1 MSKESVAVPYYT
13 ISPGIIS
20 SIVLFPTMAYLKH
33 EPTVVFSVGS
43 TVANVL
49 TLQLVPPGFLLSVI
63 SQIVTFA
70 AKQDTATL
78 NRSHWCNERDDG

>member
-1 MSKESVAVPYYT
+1 MSKQSVAVPYYT

-20 SIVLFPTMAYLKH
+20 FIVLFPTMAYLKH

-43 TVANVL
+43 TVVNVL
-49 TLQLVPPGFLLSVI
+49 TLQLVPLSVI

-78 NRSHWCNERDDG
+78 NRSH

>member
-43 TVANVL
+43 TVVNVL
-49 TLQLVPPGFLLSVI
+49 TLQLVPLSVI

-78 NRSHWCNERDDG
+78 NRSHWCNERDDD

>member
-1 MSKESVAVPYYT
+1 MPYYT

-43 TVANVL
+43 TVVNVL
-49 TLQLVPPGFLLSVI
+49 TLQLVPLSVI

-78 NRSHWCNERDDG
+78 NRSH